1 MLNLDN
7 IKSFDALSR
16 DEQVEALTLIDKWKN
31 LNARDICRDDFLE
44 FVKFHWEGF
53 IMGRHHKILA
63 EKLNRIA
70 HYKVY

>member
-31 LNARDICRDDFLE
+31 LNSRDKCRDDFLE
-44 FVKFHWEGF
+44 FVKFQWDGF
-53 IMGRHHKILA
+53 IMGRQHKILA

-70 HYKVY
+70 QGKC